1 MIINNSSHYEF
12 LLKFLYKIHYY
23 SSSKFEISCIF
34 MGLSYLF
41 PNRSRKSF
49 NRDSIEIN
57 LYNISNR
64 KENNLFNLIN
74 FKSSNNW
81 TFLIENFNFSHP
93 QNILFFILR
102 PFSFEAPRKV
112 FFVFKIKSQKIP
124 PKKQAIVV

>member
-1 MIINNSSHYEF
+1 MIINNLSHYEF
-12 LLKFLYKIHYY
+12 LLKFFYKILYY
-23 SSSKFEISCIF
+23 SSSKFKISYIF
-34 MGLSYLF
+34 MGLPYLF

-57 LYNISNR
+57 LHNISNR

-81 TFLIENFNFSHP
+81 RISIFLIHKIFF
-93 QNILFFILR
+93 FFILR

-112 FFVFKIKSQKIP
+112 FCIQNKVTEDP
-124 PKKQAIVV
+124 LKKTSDCGIN

>member
-23 SSSKFEISCIF
+23 SSTKFKISYIF

-57 LYNISNR
+57 LHNISNR

-93 QNILFFILR
+93 QNILFSS
-102 PFSFEAPRKV
+102 SFEAPRKLF